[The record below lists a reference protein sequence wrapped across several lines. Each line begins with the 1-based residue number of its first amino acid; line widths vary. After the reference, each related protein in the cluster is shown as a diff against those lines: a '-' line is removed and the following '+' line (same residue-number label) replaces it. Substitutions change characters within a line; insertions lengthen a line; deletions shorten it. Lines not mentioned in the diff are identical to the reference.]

1 MFLWAAAAANKLVWP
16 LVCWISIT
24 VLVLG
29 FQRWM
34 YSTASSK
41 RLRGMLPT
49 LFTRNQSCTSWLHSL
64 YTLLRTWLSI

>member
-1 MFLWAAAAANKLVWP
+1 MLVWP
-16 LVCWISIT
+16 LDCWISIT

-41 RLRGMLPT
+41 RLRGMLFR
-49 LFTRNQSCTSWLHSL
+49 LLTRNHIWMSL
-64 YTLLRTWLSI
+64 LISQ